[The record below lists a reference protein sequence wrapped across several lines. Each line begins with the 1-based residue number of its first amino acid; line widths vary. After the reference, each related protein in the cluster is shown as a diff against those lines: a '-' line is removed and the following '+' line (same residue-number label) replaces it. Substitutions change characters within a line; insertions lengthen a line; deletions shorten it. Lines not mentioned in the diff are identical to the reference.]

1 MFLSKVLKISG
12 GLAGGCTLVC
22 LCRHDEKLY
31 FCILN
36 QEALKLKIKL
46 ARIRIK
52 TWASFR

>member
-12 GLAGGCTLVC
+12 GLASGCTLVC

-46 ARIRIK
+46 ARI
-52 TWASFR
+52 

>member
-1 MFLSKVLKISG
+1 MFLSKVLKIGG

-22 LCRHDEKLY
+22 LCLHDEKLY

-46 ARIRIK
+46 ARI
-52 TWASFR
+52 

>member
-1 MFLSKVLKISG
+1 MFLSKMLKISG

-22 LCRHDEKLY
+22 LCRHDENLY
-31 FCILN
+31 FCTLN

-46 ARIRIK
+46 DRIRIK